1 MKPRLRG
8 LHLLIV
14 ATVLQGCMVGPD
26 YKRPD
31 SGVPTEFAIANNA
44 TATQDQTAAPI
55 SST

>member
-1 MKPRLRG
+1 MRPRLRR

-14 ATVLQGCMVGPD
+14 ATALQGCMVGPD

-44 TATQDQTAAPI
+44 TDAHDAA
-55 SST
+55 